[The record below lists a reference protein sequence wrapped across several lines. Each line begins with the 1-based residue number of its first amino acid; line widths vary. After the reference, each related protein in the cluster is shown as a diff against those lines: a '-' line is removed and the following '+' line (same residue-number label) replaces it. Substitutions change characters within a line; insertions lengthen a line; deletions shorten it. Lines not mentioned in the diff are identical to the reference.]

1 MAAAGIIGGIL
12 SGIGSAIGGQQQQ
25 RAAEEATTGQKLTT
39 GLVSG
44 GYDPVTSLASL
55 DALAQMGYYD
65 PSVLTAAS
73 PFNQAIAQFN
83 QAPIQANVRAANL
96 GLLSDIQQ
104 MLDQGMGVEEI
115 MSSDALKSIAEL
127 TGGKAVTGLDYEA
140 TLAPTLMVGG
150 KEVTV
155 DPQYLTAEQRKEW
168 ADTVEERR
176 KAGLA
181 ETRET
186 VAGIEKQGRSR
197 KQALEWLAS
206 IAGLSPEELLRQ
218 EVAHRERR
226 QQYEA
231 EVVPVAERIRQQ
243 RLSAMERLGG
253 LPEQMPGL
261 ADIES
266 LKAMEMARLDRE
278 LGDAEKSMLMRANVG
293 GYNPAGGLAQI
304 AEAREDADLTAL
316 QRAIALVGGQ
326 QGILGQQAGIM
337 GSVINPGQAAS
348 TNLAGIRLGEGAA
361 PQQVGQTVVSNA
373 GDYYSAAG
381 ANLGGALAAYGQ
393 SRQTQDLIDAMAA
406 QNRPAAGG
414 YGSNVNFGRPQG

>member
-1 MAAAGIIGGIL
+1 VPIN
-12 SGIGSAIGGQQQQ
+12 
-25 RAAEEATTGQKLTT
+25 
-39 GLVSG
+39 
-44 GYDPVTSLASL
+44 DP
-55 DALAQMGYYD
+55 
-65 PSVLTAAS
+65 
-73 PFNQAIAQFN
+73 
-83 QAPIQANVRAANL
+83 RW
-96 GLLSDIQQ
+96 
-104 MLDQGMGVEEI
+104 
-115 MSSDALKSIAEL
+115 
-127 TGGKAVTGLDYEA
+127 
-140 TLAPTLMVGG
+140 
-150 KEVTV
+150 
-155 DPQYLTAEQRKEW
+155 LTAEQRKEW
-168 ADTVEERR
+168 ADKVEERR
-176 KAGLA
+176 KAALA

-186 VAGIEKQGRSR
+186 VAGIEKQGANRR
-197 KQALEWLAS
+197 AALERLAS

-218 EVAHRERR
+218 EIAHREQR
-226 QQYEA
+226 QQYEE

-261 ADIES
+261 ADIDS
-266 LKAMEMARLDRE
+266 LKAMEMARFERE
-278 LGDAEKSMLMRANVG
+278 LADAEKSMLMRANVG

-326 QGILGQQAGIM
+326 QGILGQQAGIL

-406 QNRPAAGG
+406 QKQPA
-414 YGSNVNFGRPQG
+414 FGRPGGSPNYGFPA